1 MYKATCSKLKR
12 KGPLRQS
19 QVFTDEIIDGWENK
33 DIMSGLLD
41 VALIFRACDLI
52 VLPIALF
59 LGKTGLGK
67 PPIAANR

>member
-1 MYKATCSKLKR
+1 MFQIEKERPTERISR
-12 KGPLRQS
+12 
-19 QVFTDEIIDGWENK
+19 VFTDEIIDGWENK

-52 VLPIALF
+52 VLPITLF